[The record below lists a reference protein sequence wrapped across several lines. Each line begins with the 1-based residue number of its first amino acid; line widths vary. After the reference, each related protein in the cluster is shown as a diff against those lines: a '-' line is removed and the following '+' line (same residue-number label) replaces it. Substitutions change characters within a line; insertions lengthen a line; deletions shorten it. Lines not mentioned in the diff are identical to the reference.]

1 MMTKNMGIISVLA
14 VILFLTGCASVSKE
28 DCLVTDWFEIGR
40 MDGMQGKARTEFQNR
55 AKPCLEHGVNADRP
69 AYYRGHDQGLR
80 YYCTE
85 QRGFELGRQG
95 LAYRSVCPI
104 ELEKDFQTGYQ
115 NGLQLYCSEENGFAL
130 GRGGRPYRYVCPPEL
145 EPGFRAGYQRGREVY
160 EYESKIASLQRRLKK
175 IERKIKKKEGQL
187 YSDSLTDEQRAEIR
201 SELRSLDLEYRDITR
216 ELKYLEKNKP
226 LAQVY

>member
-1 MMTKNMGIISVLA
+1 MKKIRGIISVLA
-14 VILFLTGCASVSKE
+14 VVLFLTGCASMSKE

-40 MDGMQGKARTEFQNR
+40 MDGMQGKPRTAFQNR
-55 AKPCLEHGVNADRP
+55 AKPCLEHGINADRQ
-69 AYYRGHDQGLR
+69 AYYRGHDEGLMH
-80 YYCTE
+80 YCTE

-104 ELEKDFQTGYQ
+104 ELEKGFQTGYR
-115 NGLQLYCSEENGFAL
+115 NGIQSYCSEENGFAL
-130 GRGGRPYRYVCPPEL
+130 GRRGQPYRHICPPEF
-145 EPGFRAGYQRGREVY
+145 ESGFRDGYQRGREVY

-175 IERKIKKKEGQL
+175 IERKIEKKERKL
-187 YSDSLTDEQRAEIR
+187 YSDGLSDEQRAAIR

>member
-1 MMTKNMGIISVLA
+1 MKKITFVVSVFA
-14 VILFLTGCASVSKE
+14 VILLLAGCASVSKE

-40 MDGMQGKARTEFQNR
+40 MDGMQGKPRTVFQNR
-55 AKPCLEHGVNADRP
+55 AKPCLEHGISADRQ
-69 AYYRGHDQGLR
+69 AYYRGHDEGLR

-85 QRGFELGRQG
+85 QKGFELGRQG

-104 ELEKDFQTGYQ
+104 GLEQGFRTGYQ
-115 NGLQLYCSEENGFAL
+115 NGMRLYCSEENGFAL
-130 GRGGRPYRYVCPPEL
+130 GRRGQPYRYVCPPEF
-145 EPGFRAGYQRGREVY
+145 EPDFRAGYQRGKEVY
-160 EYESKIASLQRRLKK
+160 EYESKIAALQRRLKK
-175 IERKIKKKEGQL
+175 IERKIDKKEGQL

>member
-1 MMTKNMGIISVLA
+1 MKKIIGTISFLA
-14 VILFLTGCASVSKE
+14 VILLMTGCAAVSKE

-40 MDGMQGKARTEFQNR
+40 MDGMQGKPRTVFQNR
-55 AKPCLEHGVNADRP
+55 AKPCLEHGISADRQ
-69 AYYRGHDQGLR
+69 AYYRGHDEGLR

-95 LAYRSVCPI
+95 HAYRSVCPI
-104 ELEKDFQTGYQ
+104 DLEKGFRAGYQ
-115 NGLQLYCSEENGFAL
+115 NGMRLYCSEDNGFAL
-130 GRGGRPYRYVCPPEL
+130 GRRGQPYRYVCPPEF
-145 EPGFRAGYQRGREVY
+145 EPDFRAGYQRGKEVY
-160 EYESKIASLQRRLKK
+160 EYESKIADLQRRLKK
-175 IERKIKKKEGQL
+175 IERRIEKKEGQL
-187 YSDSLTDEQRAEIR
+187 YSDSLTDEQRSEIR